1 MRDYDCE
8 AERVMLKNYITN
20 LKSKNGKAYHVL
32 IEDFYE
38 LLLKKGTKVVYV
50 CAFVKA
56 INIRSRSHYA
66 KYLLDTTKL
75 RLNNLGFD
83 FYCF

>member
-1 MRDYDCE
+1 
-8 AERVMLKNYITN
+8 MLKKYIAN
-20 LKSKNGKAYHVL
+20 LKTKNGEDYHGL
-32 IEDFYE
+32 IEHFYE
-38 LLLKKGTKVVYV
+38 ILQKNGTKAVYV
-50 CAFVKA
+50 CALVKV
-56 INIRSRSHYA
+56 INTQTRSHYA